1 MFYALI
7 AVIILIASFLFSMLG
22 LGGALVYVP
31 LFKWA
36 GFSVKDFAIPLALLL
51 NGLTT
56 LIALI
61 AYTKNKLVDWKG
73 GATMAVAAF
82 VFAPLGAIVS
92 SAVPINLLLIL
103 FSLAIVAAAGRMLFL
118 SKMPE
123 PETIMSFKKR
133 ALIGGIIGSFAGFV
147 AGLLGVGGGFIMAP
161 LLMWMGYSTKKAA
174 ATSAFAVTLSSF
186 SGFAGHVSNVQ
197 NFNWVLT
204 IVLTIMVVLGALAGS
219 NFMAKKAKSSRVK
232 QIFAVVLLVI
242 AVKMFLG
249 VVL

>member
-7 AVIILIASFLFSMLG
+7 AVIILIASFLFAMLG
-22 LGGALVYVP
+22 LGGAMVYMP

-51 NGLTT
+51 NGLTA

-82 VFAPLGAIVS
+82 VFAPVGAIVS

-103 FSLAIVAAAGRMLFL
+103 FSFAIAAAGGRMLLL
-118 SKMPE
+118 SKIPE

-133 ALIGGIIGSFAGFV
+133 AFIGGIIGSFAGFA
-147 AGLLGVGGGFIMAP
+147 AGLLGVGGGNFIVPGLVASGFDP
-161 LLMWMGYSTKKAA
+161 KKASG
-174 ATSAFAVTLSSF
+174 TTAFVVIFLSF
-186 SGFAGHVSNVQ
+186 SGFLGHIALGKINIELLALAILAS
-197 NFNWVLT
+197 
-204 IVLTIMVVLGALAGS
+204 ILGALVGS
-219 NFMAKKAKSSRVK
+219 WAMTKKLNANQVK
-232 QIFAVVLLVI
+232 KVI
-242 AVKMFLG
+242 AIVLYTVALKMLWG
-249 VVL
+249 LIK